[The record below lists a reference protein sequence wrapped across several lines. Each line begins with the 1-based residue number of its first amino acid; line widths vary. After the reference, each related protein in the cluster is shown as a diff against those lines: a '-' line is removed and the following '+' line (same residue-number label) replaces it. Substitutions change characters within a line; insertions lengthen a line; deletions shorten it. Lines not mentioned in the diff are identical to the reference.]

1 MKIFV
6 HMKLFCALAAV
17 TVLFAP
23 AAPATRGGASTAR
36 ASGSASE
43 DDSEKIERRV
53 AVEPTVTVALCVASG
68 DVIVRGW
75 DRREVRA
82 SSADAGQLQ
91 LKLNEAPNRAE
102 AATAGGRVEVLVSDD
117 EEDNVSSGACGGSAD
132 IELDVPRGA
141 TVILKVGSGDLDVSD
156 VATAQLRSGDGGI
169 EVRNVT
175 GGLDVVTVSGNIFL
189 KGSGGSVRLRTVG
202 GDIEASEARTTATGD
217 VFSVGTT
224 SGGITLEDI
233 AHTRVDASSTSG
245 DVHMTGSLARGGIY
259 KFKSHSGNV
268 TLELPGDA
276 SFNVN
281 ARVVMDGEIITDF
294 PIKSQGGPA
303 PLTGFSAGRLTGSVG
318 KGDTEVNLSSF
329 NGTLYLRKKQ

>member
-1 MKIFV
+1 
-6 HMKLFCALAAV
+6 MKLFCALAAV
-17 TVLFAP
+17 TVLLVAP
-23 AAPATRGGASTAR
+23 AASVTLGGAPTAR
-36 ASGSASE
+36 ASSSASE

-82 SSADAGQLQ
+82 RSADAGQLQ
-91 LKLNEAPNRAE
+91 LKLIESPNRAE
-102 AATAGGRVEVLVSDD
+102 AVAGGRVEVLVSDD
-117 EEDNVSSGACGGSAD
+117 EKDNVSAGACGGSAG

-141 TVILKVGSGDLDVSD
+141 NVVLKVGSGDLDVSE
-156 VATAQLRSGDGGI
+156 VATAHLRSGGGGI

-175 GGLDVVTVSGNIFL
+175 GCLDVVTISGNIFL
-189 KGSGGSVRLRTVG
+189 KGSGGPVRLRTVG
-202 GDIEASEARTTATGD
+202 GDIEASDARTTATGD
-217 VFSVGTT
+217 VFSVSTT
-224 SGGITLEDI
+224 SGGITLVDV

-245 DVHMTGSLARGGIY
+245 DVHMTGTLARGGVY
-259 KFKSHSGNV
+259 RFKSHSGNV

-294 PIKSQGGPA
+294 PVRSQGGPA

-318 KGDTEVNLSSF
+318 QGDAEVNLSSF